1 MVGVVYGFPTEFV
14 YNQRLVPEDE
24 MPEWTL
30 EMVANALDQDAV
42 YVEVS
47 NSFPEED

>member
-24 MPEWTL
+24 MPEWAPD
-30 EMVANALDQDAV
+30 MAV
-42 YVEVS
+42 GDEATFQPS
-47 NSFPEED
+47 NSFPQED